1 MFCIPNRSDWRR
13 PIAPPAVRHR
23 LLLFALCAVG
33 LASSAPVLLDAR
45 SVIADEVPPPALVQ
59 PVDVHLLTLPLPI
72 TGSVDTNAMQTIDR
86 ALRNLSTDGPR
97 PILVIEFRGSDEQTG
112 VGSQFER
119 SLALARFLAGDRL
132 RRVRTVAYVP
142 HTLQGHAVLVALACE
157 EIIVAP
163 DATFG
168 EAGLGESFIDPTMRR
183 GYEEVAER
191 RRVIPAPVAI
201 GMLDRN
207 ADVFKVQTSE
217 GVRYASGAELEAL
230 QKESA
235 VRAVDRVIPAG
246 EMGRFSGRELRLTY
260 GFASHL
266 AADKNELA
274 NALKIPLARLQQD
287 PSLQNGWHAVR
298 VDLRG
303 PINRTTMNW
312 VTRSLQSRLE
322 QNTTNFICLAIDSS
336 GGDLSASLNFAQF
349 LARLDP
355 ARVRTVAFVPE
366 QARADAALIALACQQ
381 LVVGGNAILGG
392 PGERIDRE
400 QLAELGQPLSVMAME
415 RGTNWS
421 LPLALVD
428 SSVRVF
434 KYTREGTGE
443 IRYLSVDELDSMKD
457 AAPWKQDA
465 SISTAD
471 GLHGRDA
478 EELGLAQ
485 FRADRF
491 DEMLRLYSLES
502 EPETIRPNWAHE
514 FIEGLADPKIAGLLL
529 FVAWFALMI
538 EFMTPAFTGAGLVSG
553 ICFVLYFWSQFLHGT
568 AGWLE
573 IVLFLCGAVCVI
585 IEIFLLPGFGIVG
598 LTGGALMIV
607 SIVLASQTFVIP
619 SNTYQ
624 LDQFPKSLL
633 MMVAAVG
640 GACISL
646 GLMRRYMHRAPFL
659 RRLMLPPV
667 DLETLQELGKRE
679 SLVDFTYLHG
689 KRGTTT
695 TPLLPSGKARFGDA
709 IVDVISDGQMIA
721 NNTPIVV
728 SEVIGNRVRVRSL
741 S

>member
-1 MFCIPNRSDWRR
+1 MLADRCRIVLLSLCAAWLADPSALTCRGTVVADE
-13 PIAPPAVRHR
+13 APPA
-23 LLLFALCAVG
+23 AAT
-33 LASSAPVLLDAR
+33 
-45 SVIADEVPPPALVQ
+45 Q
-59 PVDVHLLTLPLPI
+59 PVDVRLIPLPLPI
-72 TGSVDTNAMQTIDR
+72 TGSVDTNTMQAIDR
-86 ALRNLSTDGPR
+86 ALQNLPTDGPR
-97 PILVIEFRGSDEQTG
+97 PILVIEFRSSDEQTG

-142 HTLQGHAVLVALACE
+142 HSLQGHAILAALACE
-157 EIIVAP
+157 EIIIAP

-168 EAGLGESFIDPTMRR
+168 EAGIGESFIDPTMRR
-183 GYEEVAER
+183 GYEEIAER
-191 RRVIPAPVAI
+191 RRVFPAPVAV

-217 GVRYASGAELEAL
+217 GVRYVGGFELDTL
-230 QKESA
+230 QRESA

-246 EMGRFSGRELRLTY
+246 EMGRFSGRELRLSL

-274 NALKIPLARLQQD
+274 NALKVPLAHLQQD
-287 PSLQNGWHAVR
+287 PSLQDGWHAVR

-312 VTRSLQSRLE
+312 VTRSIQARLE
-322 QNTTNFICLAIDSS
+322 RNRTNFICFAIDSS

-366 QARADAALIALACQQ
+366 QARSDAALIALACQQ
-381 LVVGGNAILGG
+381 LVIGSNAVLGG

-400 QLAELGQPLSVMAME
+400 QLAELGKPLSVMAME
-415 RGTNWS
+415 RGTTWS

-428 SSVRVF
+428 SSIRVF

-443 IRYLSVDELDSMKD
+443 VRYLSADELAAMQD
-457 AAPWKQDA
+457 AAQWKQGA
-465 SISTAD
+465 AIATID
-471 GLHGRDA
+471 GLHGRDV

-491 DEMLRLYSLES
+491 DEMLRLYSLDS

-573 IVLFLCGAVCVI
+573 IVLFLCGVVCVL
-585 IEIFLLPGFGIVG
+585 IEIFILPGFGVVG

-619 SNTYQ
+619 SNNYQ
-624 LDQFPKSLL
+624 LDQFPKSLM

-646 GLMRRYMHRAPFL
+646 ALMRRYMHRAPLL
-659 RRLMLPPV
+659 RRLMLPPS
-667 DLETLQELGKRE
+667 DPEALHELERRE
-679 SLVDFTYLHG
+679 SLVDFTYLFG

-695 TPLLPSGKARFGDA
+695 TPLLPSGKARFGDT
-709 IVDVISDGQMIA
+709 IVDVISDGQEIA
-721 NNTPIVV
+721 RNMPIVV
-728 SEVIGNRVRVRSL
+728 TEVIGNRVRVRPL
-741 S
+741 G